1 MITPKT
7 PLITTERVI
16 AAVEESMFGLGS
28 TGFCQACGSE
38 QEGCEPDME
47 GGTCESCGANEVTGA
62 ENLLF

>member
-1 MITPKT
+1 MY
-7 PLITTERVI
+7 
-16 AAVEESMFGLGS
+16 GLGS

-47 GGTCESCGANEVTGA
+47 NGKCESCGENEVTGA